1 MTNKPKQQ
9 GTAAE
14 TKHVR
19 RLRNDHPSLAV
30 QRAPNNAPGRDLEV
44 RLHDGTVI
52 PIEVKDRANLNIH
65 TLAAEV
71 ADKQPGSPP
80 IVIWDRKS
88 RKGDNVRR
96 SADGPTIVAMP
107 RDFWFD
113 VLEVLSVLA
122 HEQPW
127 HLHFIRDRW
136 PGLDT
141 WNDQ

>member
-88 RKGDNVRR
+88 RKSGNVKRT
-96 SADGPTIVAMP
+96 ADGPSITATTSEFFGYLLDIASV
-107 RDFWFD
+107 
-113 VLEVLSVLA
+113 VSLES
-122 HEQPW
+122 PW
-127 HLHFIRDRW
+127 LLERIRDKY
-136 PGLDT
+136 PALEI
-141 WNDQ
+141 

>member
-1 MTNKPKQQ
+1 MANPPKQQ

-14 TKHVR
+14 TKHARAANARGLLKAR
-19 RLRNDHPSLAV
+19 RAE
-30 QRAPNNAPGRDLEV
+30 NNAPGRDVDITL
-44 RLHDGTVI
+44 RDGTVV
-52 PIEVKDRANLNIH
+52 PHEVKDRANLNVH
-65 TLAAEV
+65 KLVAEV
-71 ADKQPGSPP
+71 ADKQPGFPP